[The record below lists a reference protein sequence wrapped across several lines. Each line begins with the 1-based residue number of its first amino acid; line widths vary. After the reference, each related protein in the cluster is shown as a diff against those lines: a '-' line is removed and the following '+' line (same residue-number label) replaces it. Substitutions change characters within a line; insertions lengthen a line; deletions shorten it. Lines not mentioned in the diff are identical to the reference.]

1 MDESRVKY
9 PWMKGSSMRND
20 ISFRSNGRLL
30 LGHLYLPD
38 QLAPGER
45 LPAVV
50 VVGPASS
57 TKGQVPAIYAQRLS
71 DLGYAAVAF
80 DHTSY
85 GESEG
90 TPRTDEDPFAK
101 IEDIKSAV
109 TFVSQRPEVDAARIA
124 TVGVCAGGGYAPV
137 TAVADR
143 RIKAVAIVSGLPDL
157 RATIMAAGDWQAIM
171 GGALRA
177 REAYAA
183 TGRATHVAFLPDGE
197 LDLWRENGKKFYLSE
212 RNQDPNW
219 RNQTLLWSYDKMIQ
233 FSALDT
239 VELLAPTPLLVIAG
253 DQAETLGQSEA
264 VYTKA
269 QEPKELFLIEGGT
282 HFDFYDQPEYVTPA
296 LAEIETFFKKHL

>member
-1 MDESRVKY
+1 
-9 PWMKGSSMRND
+9 MKGSAMRTN

-38 QLAPGER
+38 QIAAGET
-45 LPAVV
+45 LPAVL

-57 TKGQVPAIYAQRLS
+57 TKGQVPAIYSQRLS
-71 DLGYAAVAF
+71 ELGYAALAF

-101 IEDIKSAV
+101 IEDIKSAI
-109 TFVSQRPEVDAARIA
+109 TFLSQRPEVDAARIA
-124 TVGVCAGGGYAPV
+124 AVGVCVGGGYAPAA
-137 TAVADR
+137 AVADR
-143 RIKAVAIVSGLPDL
+143 RIKAVATVSGLPDL
-157 RATIMAAGDWQAIM
+157 RATIMAAGDWRAII
-171 GGALRA
+171 GGAQDA
-177 REAYAA
+177 RESYAA
-183 TGRATHVAFLPDGE
+183 TGRATYVPFLPDGQ
-197 LDLWRENGKKFYLSE
+197 LDPWRENGKKFYLTD

-239 VELLAPTPLLVIAG
+239 IELLAPTPLLVIAG

-264 VYTKA
+264 LYAKA
-269 QEPKELFLIEGGT
+269 QEPKELFLIEGGM
-282 HFDFYDQPEYVTPA
+282 HFDFYDKPEYVTPA
-296 LAEIETFFKKHL
+296 VTKIDTLLQKYL